1 MFHSLKPDLRRRL
14 LSFDYPLDVIQ
25 LVQRFERCQV
35 VHIQVQ
41 YLVAYLAQHR
51 VVELEETGCMGNDLL
66 VKYRALVGIIQRK
79 SAAVKQGC
87 NSRGVMVY

>member
-51 VVELEETGCMGNDLL
+51 VVELEETELHAAARLSHFNHCLL
-66 VKYRALVGIIQRK
+66 YTSPSPRD
-79 SAAVKQGC
+79 
-87 NSRGVMVY
+87 